1 MRVSPAK
8 FSFLVLAIGLVL
20 VSATM
25 SLANNTDS
33 VAFQGRLTDA
43 SDNAVADGPKDLT
56 LSLWTDSVGGTMV
69 FSEVRTV
76 TTSKGLYSTCLGCG
90 SSAFVDAMQSGD
102 LWLQTQLAGQAP
114 MVPRTRIRNV
124 PRAIVASGVYGEA
137 TSGAAKARGIITT
150 KPNVTGPKASAV
162 LDADSDGDGH
172 PEYVVMD
179 SVTTG
184 SASRRIWGDAD
195 EDGDPD
201 GEISQSMTPTTSSVA
216 IKWKGTGADAN
227 RTSSVSVGTTVDSAT
242 IITSKD
248 DDGDGQADA
257 SVSQTSSSSGAQLT
271 MKTGDNSMPNRISM
285 NVTVAKQTQST
296 TFGER
301 CDTDGDGTPESQY
314 DQICAPDSVTQ
325 AMTVGHGGGGG
336 GGGGQA
342 VSNMRVRVNDLE
354 SRLTNLGLLARTSS
368 SQTVTDSSVLI
379 QSSVDLGGN
388 GTSDVDASVSATSTR
403 SELKGHFQNGDV
415 PTQSQFST
423 VLDAVGSQT
432 TWSNGD
438 GGSTNIGASVEATL
452 PRSVLKQFFER
463 GDKPTQG
470 QFSNL
475 LDATMA
481 RSELKGHFQNGSIP
495 TEQQFSTQLD
505 STGTHSDWS
514 SIADGVTSSV
524 AIVAASGADPIT
536 HSSGA
541 KLTAGGVWTNASD
554 ENLKENFKSVNGG
567 DLLDKID
574 ELPIR
579 QWNYKN
585 EPDSVVHIGPTAQ
598 DFKSVFGVG
607 ENEKTI
613 STIDPSGIALAGI
626 KELHKENNE
635 LRAQNA
641 ELKKQLD
648 ELKKRIDQLVSR
660 N

>member
-1 MRVSPAK
+1 MRVSPAT
-8 FSFLVLAIGLVL
+8 FSFLVLAIALVL
-20 VSATM
+20 VSATT
-25 SLANNTDS
+25 SRANNTDS

-43 SDNAVADGPKDLT
+43 SDNAVSDGPRDLT

-90 SSAFVDAMQSGD
+90 SGAFVDAMQSGD

-114 MVPRTRIRNV
+114 MVPRTRIRSA
-124 PRAIVASGVYGEA
+124 PRAMVASGVFGEV
-137 TSGAAKARGIITT
+137 TSGSAKARGIITT
-150 KPNVTGPKASAV
+150 KPNLTGPSGRML
-162 LDADSDGDGH
+162 LDADVDGDGH

-227 RTSSVSVGTTVDSAT
+227 RTSSVSAGSNVDSASVV
-242 IITSKD
+242 TSKD
-248 DDGDGQADA
+248 DNGDGQVDA
-257 SVSQTSSSSGAQLT
+257 SVSQSSGSSGAQLSL
-271 MKTGDNSMPNRISM
+271 KTGDNSTPSRLSM
-285 NVTVAKQTQST
+285 NMTVGKQTQST
-296 TFGER
+296 SFGSR
-301 CDTDGDGTPESQY
+301 CDADGDGNPESSY
-314 DQICAPDSVTQ
+314 DQFCAPDSVDQVT
-325 AMTVGHGGGGG
+325 TVGHGGGGG
-336 GGGGQA
+336 GGQA
-342 VSNMRVRVNDLE
+342 VSKMRVRINELE
-354 SRLTNLGLLARTSS
+354 SKLINIGLLARTSS
-368 SQTVTDSSVLI
+368 SQVVTDSSVLI

-388 GTSDVDASVSATSTR
+388 GTSDVDASVSATASR
-403 SELKGHFQNGDV
+403 SELKGHFQTGDV

-438 GGSTNIGASVEATL
+438 GGPTNIGASVEATV
-452 PRSVLKQFFER
+452 PRSVLKQYFQR

-481 RSELKGHFQNGSIP
+481 RSELKGHFLNGSIP
-495 TEQQFSTQLD
+495 TEAQFSTQLD

-514 SIADGVTSSV
+514 SIAGGVTSSV
-524 AIVAASGADPIT
+524 SIVAASGVDPIT

-574 ELPIR
+574 ELPIQ

-598 DFKSVFGVG
+598 DFKNVFGVG
-607 ENEKTI
+607 ENDRTI

-635 LRAQNA
+635 LKAQNA

-660 N
+660 K

>member
-1 MRVSPAK
+1 MRVSHAN
-8 FSFLVLAIGLVL
+8 FSSLFFAIALVMVF
-20 VSATM
+20 ATM
-25 SLANNTDS
+25 SRANAHTDS
-33 VAFQGRLTDA
+33 VAFQGRLTDV
-43 SDNAVADGPKDLT
+43 SDNPVADGPKDLT

-69 FSEVRTV
+69 FSEIRTV

-90 SSAFVDAMQSGD
+90 SAAFEDAMQSGD

-114 MVPRTRIRNV
+114 MAPRTRIRNA
-124 PRAIVASGVYGEA
+124 PRAMVASGVYGEA
-137 TSGAAKARGIITT
+137 TSGSAKARGIITT
-150 KPNVTGPKASAV
+150 KPNLTGPSGKV
-162 LDADSDGDGH
+162 LLDADVDGDGH
-172 PEYVVMD
+172 AEYVVLD
-179 SVTTG
+179 SVAAG

-216 IKWKGTGADAN
+216 INTKGTGADKG
-227 RTSSVSVGTTVDSAT
+227 RTAAVTISTAIDSAT
-242 IITSKD
+242 IVTSKD
-248 DDGDGQADA
+248 ANGDGEADA
-257 SVSQTSSSSGAQLT
+257 SVSQTSSSSGAQFS

-285 NVTVAKQTQST
+285 NVTVGKQTQST

-301 CDTDGDGTPESQY
+301 CDTDGDGIPESQY
-314 DQICAPDSVTQ
+314 DQICSPDSIVQVSTL
-325 AMTVGHGGGGG
+325 GHGGGGG
-336 GGGGQA
+336 GGQA
-342 VSNMRVRVNDLE
+342 GYNVRL
-354 SRLTNLGLLARTSS
+354 RLNEIEARLQNLGLLARTSS
-368 SQTVTDSSVLI
+368 SQTVTDSSSLI
-379 QSSVDLGGN
+379 QSSVDFGGN
-388 GTSDVDASVSATSTR
+388 GTSDVDASVSATSSR
-403 SELKGHFQNGDV
+403 SELKGHFQSGDV

-438 GGSTNIGASVEATL
+438 GGPTNIGASVEATL
-452 PRSVLKQFFER
+452 PRSILKQFFQR

-495 TEQQFSTQLD
+495 TEAQFSTQLD

-514 SIADGVTSSV
+514 SIAGGVTTSV
-524 AIVAASGADPIT
+524 SIVAASGADPIT

-567 DLLDKID
+567 DLLEKID
-574 ELPIR
+574 ELPIQ

-607 ENEKTI
+607 ENDKTI

-635 LRAQNA
+635 LRAQNE
-641 ELKKQLD
+641 ELKKQLED
-648 ELKKRIDQLVSR
+648 LKKKIDRWISK